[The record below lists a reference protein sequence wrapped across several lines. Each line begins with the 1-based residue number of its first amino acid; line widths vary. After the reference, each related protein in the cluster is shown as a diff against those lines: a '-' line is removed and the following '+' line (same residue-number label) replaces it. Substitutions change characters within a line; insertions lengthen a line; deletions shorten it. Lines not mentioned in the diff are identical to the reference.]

1 MPHDRSV
8 ADAELLLDA
17 INSMEEALV
26 AYDADG
32 RLLVCNDAFKKMY
45 GYSDAQARP
54 GVHFRELGEIDI
66 ARGNIVVEDEEGE
79 DYLARKA
86 AYRLRLEGSFTVKL
100 RDGRWLRTTDRA
112 MRGGG
117 FVSVHVDVTELKEA
131 QEAIRAAQSEAKA
144 HQRELIALNADLEG
158 QVQARTREIEV
169 AMQLAE
175 QRARTD
181 SLTGLHNR
189 GAFFEYARIVHD
201 QALRS
206 GRPYALAMLDIDQF
220 KEINDRHGHQAGDAA
235 LASMAGTLCALG
247 RSADVAGRIGGEEFA
262 LVLPDASAEGAACVA
277 ERLRGA
283 VAGTPVPGR
292 TESFCM
298 TVSIG
303 IALQV
308 PGDGS
313 VDAVMARAD
322 LALYQAKQQGR
333 NRVVVSVPAP

>member
-1 MPHDRSV
+1 MPHDRSA

-26 AYDADG
+26 AYDSDG

-66 ARGNIVVEDEEGE
+66 ARGNIVVEDEQGE

-117 FVSVHVDVTELKEA
+117 
-131 QEAIRAAQSEAKA
+131 
-144 HQRELIALNADLEG
+144 
-158 QVQARTREIEV
+158 
-169 AMQLAE
+169 
-175 QRARTD
+175 
-181 SLTGLHNR
+181 
-189 GAFFEYARIVHD
+189 
-201 QALRS
+201 
-206 GRPYALAMLDIDQF
+206 
-220 KEINDRHGHQAGDAA
+220 HGHQAGDAA
-235 LASMAGTLCALG
+235 LASMAGTLRALG

-262 LVLPDASAEGAACVA
+262 LVLPDASAEGAARVA
-277 ERLRGA
+277 ERLRRA
-283 VAGTPVPGR
+283 VSGTPVPGR

-303 IALQV
+303 IALQA

-313 VDAVMARAD
+313 VDEVMARAD

-333 NRVVVSVPAP
+333 NRVVVSAPA